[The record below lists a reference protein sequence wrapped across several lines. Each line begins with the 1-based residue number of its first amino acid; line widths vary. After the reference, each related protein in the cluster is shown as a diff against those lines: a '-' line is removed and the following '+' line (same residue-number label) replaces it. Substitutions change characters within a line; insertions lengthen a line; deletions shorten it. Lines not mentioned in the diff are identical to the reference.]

1 MCAEHVDDVLLA
13 RSWGKLT
20 PMSESSPFDSLIAAA
35 SELVGEL
42 SSALPRLLERSKDQ
56 LAIVVALAEKLPCV
70 DLGGGSAEPC
80 ATDRAATPSPVAAI
94 TSAPSAVAAARKV
107 VADSPSKKA
116 PAKKVV
122 AKKAP
127 AKKVVAKKAPA
138 KKAPAKKVV
147 AKKAAPAAPASNP
160 LGLSSYD
167 SLAASQVI
175 PRLDALSTAELE
187 AVRAHESAG
196 RNRRT
201 ILNRVAQ
208 LQRG

>member
-1 MCAEHVDDVLLA
+1 
-13 RSWGKLT
+13 
-20 PMSESSPFDSLIAAA
+20 MSESSPFDSLIAAA

-56 LAIVVALAEKLPCV
+56 LAIVVALADKLPCI
-70 DLGGGSAEPC
+70 DLGVGSSDESSASEPS
-80 ATDRAATPSPVAAI
+80 ATPSPVAAI
-94 TSAPSAVAAARKV
+94 TSAPSAVAAAKQ
-107 VADSPSKKA
+107 VAAKAPAKKA
-116 PAKKVV
+116 PAKKAPARKAPAKVV

-127 AKKVVAKKAPA
+127 AKKAAAKTVAKKAPA
-138 KKAPAKKVV
+138 KKAPAKK
-147 AKKAAPAAPASNP
+147 AAAAPAVAANP

-175 PRLDALSTAELE
+175 PRLDALSPAELE
-187 AVRAHESAG
+187 AVREHETAG